1 MYDVIIVGAGPAGL
15 AAAIKLKLLEP
26 KLKVGVFEKAS
37 AIGGH
42 LISGTI
48 LQKTAYK
55 NYAEQ
60 YNLSSSV
67 LILKEHIMCLTETSA
82 FDISWVTPA
91 SVRNTGNSLLSIN
104 ELCAEM
110 CLKSKQLGVNIH
122 VGNGVTDLIVNNN
135 AIMGVTISNGAKIL
149 AKHTIL
155 AEGAFG
161 TVTSKLIKLY
171 NPKLPEPQTYA
182 LGIREEWAPAS
193 NQNIGTVWHT
203 TGWPATQYSEL
214 AGGFIYAYSD
224 NVTIGYV
231 THLCYT
237 NNYICPYNE
246 FVKFKSHPIVRQL
259 LINKKRTK
267 YGAKIISTG
276 GINALPEVCYPG
288 CTVIGCAAG
297 LVNML
302 KLKGVHNALQSGE
315 NVAEKF
321 VSLRCKANA
330 IKIMPWFAGR
340 IEQEL
345 NSVKNVCKLFKRYG
359 KIIALAEHFI
369 ANALKIRL
377 PLSASNADN
386 NGSELCSNVERLPK
400 DWKISDARSEALR
413 LSKPDYKNNAPHI
426 SVCNSTMHKLYD
438 LKLYDKLTTRLCP
451 AKVYSWIKT
460 DKHYKFKIQHE
471 NCIQCKSCCVK
482 PAMSTIR
489 WAVAKKGGG
498 PNYN

>member
-37 AIGGH
+37 QIGSH

-48 LQKTAYK
+48 LQKAAYK
-55 NYAEQ
+55 KYAER

-82 FDISWVTPA
+82 FDISWATPT
-91 SVRNTGNSLLSIN
+91 SVRNAGNSLLSIN
-104 ELCAEM
+104 ELCTKM
-110 CLKSKQLGVNIH
+110 CLKAKRLGVNIRA
-122 VGNGVTDLIVNNN
+122 GNGVTDLIVNDSTT
-135 AIMGVTISNGAKIL
+135 MGVTISNGAKIL

-161 TVTSKLIKLY
+161 TVASKLIKLY
-171 NPKLPEPQTYA
+171 NPKPTEPQTYA
-182 LGIREEWAPAS
+182 LGIREEWTPAS
-193 NQNIGTVWHT
+193 NLNTGTIWHT
-203 TGWPATQYSEL
+203 TGWPATQCSEL
-214 AGGFIYAYSD
+214 AGGFIYAYS
-224 NVTIGYV
+224 NNITIGYI

-237 NNYICPYNE
+237 NNYTCPYNE
-246 FVKFKSHPIVRQL
+246 FVKFKSHPIVQQL
-259 LINKKRTK
+259 LINRKRTK

-276 GINALPEVCYPG
+276 GISALPEVCYPG
-288 CTVIGCAAG
+288 CTIIGCTAG

-315 NVAEKF
+315 NVAERL
-321 VSLRCKANA
+321 VSARCKANT
-330 IKIMPWFAGR
+330 IKITPWFAGR
-340 IEQEL
+340 MAQEL
-345 NSVKNVCKLFKRYG
+345 NSVKNVCKLLKNYG
-359 KIIALAEHFI
+359 KIIALTEHFI

-377 PLSASNADN
+377 PLPASSADN
-386 NGSELCSNVERLPK
+386 TNTELCSNVKRQPK
-400 DWKISDARSEALR
+400 DWKTNDTRAEALK
-413 LSKPDYKNNAPHI
+413 LSKLNYKNSAPHI
-426 SVCNSTMHKLYD
+426 SVCNHTLHKLLD
-438 LKLYDKLTTRLCP
+438 LKLHDKLTTILCP
-451 AKVYSWIKT
+451 AKVYYWTKT
-460 DKHYKFKIQHE
+460 DKHYKFKIQYK

-482 PAMSTIR
+482 PAMPTIR

>member
-1 MYDVIIVGAGPAGL
+1 MYDIIIVGAGPAGL
-15 AAAIKLKLLEP
+15 AAAVKLKLLEP
-26 KLKVGVFEKAS
+26 KLKVGIFEKAS
-37 AIGGH
+37 QIGAH

-48 LQKTAYK
+48 LQKSAYK
-55 NYAEQ
+55 KYAEH

-82 FDISWVTPA
+82 FDINWVTPT

-104 ELCAEM
+104 ELCTKM
-110 CLKSKQLGVNIH
+110 CLKSEQLGVNIH
-122 VGNGVTDLIVNNN
+122 FGNGITDLIVNNST
-135 AIMGVTISNGAKIL
+135 IMGVITSSGAKIL
-149 AKHTIL
+149 AKHTVL

-161 TVTSKLIKLY
+161 TVASKLIKLY
-171 NPKLPEPQTYA
+171 NPKLTEPQTYA
-182 LGIREEWAPAS
+182 LGIREEWTPAS
-193 NQNIGTVWHT
+193 DLDIGTIWHT
-203 TGWPATQYSEL
+203 TGWPATRHSEL

-224 NVTIGYV
+224 NITIGYV

-246 FVKFKSHPIVRQL
+246 FEKFKSHPMVRQL
-259 LINKKRTK
+259 LINRKRTK

-276 GINALPEVCYPG
+276 GINSLPGACYPG
-288 CTVIGCAAG
+288 CTIIGCAAG

-315 NVAEKF
+315 NVAERL
-321 VSLRCKANA
+321 VSSLCKASTV
-330 IKIMPWFAGR
+330 KIMPWFVGR
-340 IEQEL
+340 VQQEL
-345 NSVKNVCKLFKRYG
+345 NSVRNVCKLFKKYG
-359 KIIALAEHFI
+359 RIIALTERFI

-377 PLSASNADN
+377 PLLASNADS
-386 NGSELCSNVERLPK
+386 GSTELCSDVKRPPR
-400 DWKISDARSEALR
+400 DWKISDTRSEALKS
-413 LSKPDYKNNAPHI
+413 SKLNYGINTPHI
-426 SVCNSTMHKLYD
+426 SVCNSTLHKLYD

-460 DKHYKFKIQHE
+460 DKHYKFKIQYE
-471 NCIQCKSCCVK
+471 NCVQCKSCCVK

-489 WAVAKKGGG
+489 WAVAAKGGG